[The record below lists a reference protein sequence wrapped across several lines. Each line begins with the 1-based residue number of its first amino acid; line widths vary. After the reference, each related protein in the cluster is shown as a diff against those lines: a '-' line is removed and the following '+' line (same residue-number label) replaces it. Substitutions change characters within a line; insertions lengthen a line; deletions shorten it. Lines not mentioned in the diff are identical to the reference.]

1 MSSRES
7 SRLKLDEVGEWS
19 QLKIEIIGQYAHAY
33 TSILLNNEK
42 IRLNPIYVDGF
53 AGAGEHN
60 LKRTGERIEGSPLK
74 AFAVQPPF
82 DWFYLIDLDGGRARA
97 LQAFAN
103 GRSNV
108 SVEQGDCNEVLLE
121 KVFPRILGNRL
132 NRGLCILDPYGVHLD
147 WEVLKQAGQSNH
159 IEIFLN
165 FATLDMQRNIF
176 RKDRDKVRQ
185 VHLARMNRFWGDNSW
200 EEIIYRKSLGLFGPM
215 ESKEAES
222 NREIVKAFQKRL
234 KDHAGFGFV
243 PDPVPMCNSTGA
255 VLYYL
260 FFAAP
265 KTTGGALGGKIVT
278 QIFDKHRKEGS
289 IKCR

>member
-1 MSSRES
+1 MSSSRS
-7 SRLKLDEVGEWS
+7 SQLKLDEVGDWS
-19 QLKIEIIGQYAHAY
+19 RLKIEIIGQYAHAY
-33 TSILLNNEK
+33 TTILINNER

-53 AGAGEHN
+53 AGAGELR
-60 LKRTGERIEGSPLK
+60 LKRTGELIEGSPLK

-82 DWFYLIDLDGGRARA
+82 DWFYLIDLDGKRAASLKRIA
-97 LQAFAN
+97 E

-108 SVEQGDCNEVLLE
+108 TVEQGDCNEVLLK

-147 WEVLKQAGQSNH
+147 WEVLRQAGESKH

-165 FATLDMQRNIF
+165 FATLDMQKNMF
-176 RKDRDKVRQ
+176 RKNRDKVRPSDI
-185 VHLARMNRFWGDNSW
+185 ARMNRFWGDNSW
-200 EEIIYRKSLGLFGPM
+200 EEIIYKKSAGLFGDM

-234 KDHAGFGFV
+234 REHAGFGFV
-243 PDPVPMCNSTGA
+243 PDPVPMCNSKG

-265 KTTGGALGGKIVT
+265 RTTGGKLGGEIVK
-278 QIFDKHRKEGS
+278 QIFENHRRKGS
-289 IKCR
+289 IKCL